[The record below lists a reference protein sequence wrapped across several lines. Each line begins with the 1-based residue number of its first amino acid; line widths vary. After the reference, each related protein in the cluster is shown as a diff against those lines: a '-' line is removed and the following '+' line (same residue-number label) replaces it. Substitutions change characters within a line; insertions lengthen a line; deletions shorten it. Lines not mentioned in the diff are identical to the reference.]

1 MFTFSK
7 YLLASSLEE
16 AYEILIK
23 NRNNAILGGTA
34 YIKMGNRH
42 LATAIDLSALELSF
56 IRENKGN
63 IEIGAMTTFRDI
75 ETSDILKKKFGGI
88 VSRSVEDIVGVQLR
102 SVVTAGATV
111 FSKYGFSD
119 FIPALLA
126 LNTSVVLF
134 NAGEMP
140 LEEFLESDIK
150 QDILVKIL
158 IKNSSGKGSFQTIRK
173 SKSDYAILNVVA
185 ADTDEG
191 LRIAVGARPG
201 RAVLAVK
208 AMEKIKTE
216 GLTKE
221 NIKAV
226 SETAS
231 EELTFGDNMRATGKY
246 RKAICTVML
255 KRALTEVMG

>member
-16 AYEILIK
+16 AYDMLIK

-34 YIKMGNRH
+34 YIKMGNRN
-42 LATAIDLSALELSF
+42 LSTAIDLSALDLNF
-56 IRENKGN
+56 IREEGGN

-75 ETSDILKKKFGGI
+75 ETSNILKCKFNGI
-88 VSRSVEDIVGVQLR
+88 ISRSVEDIVGVQLR
-102 SVVTAGATV
+102 NVVTAGATV

-126 LNTSVVLF
+126 LDASVVLF

-140 LEEFLESDIK
+140 LDKFLESEIK

-158 IKNSSGKGSFQTIRK
+158 IKNSSGMGSFQTIRK
-173 SKSDYAILNVVA
+173 TKSDYAILNVVA
-185 ADTDEG
+185 ADTDKG

-201 RAVLAVK
+201 RAVLAIK

-216 GLTKE
+216 GLTSE
-221 NIKAV
+221 NIQAV
-226 SETAS
+226 CELAS
-231 EELTFGDNMRATGKY
+231 EELSFGDNMRASGKY
-246 RKAICTVML
+246 RKAVCKVML
-255 KRALTEVMG
+255 KRALTEVM